1 MAQISKKVELSS
13 DKSSLKQVEPIL
25 MDVKKEFDIKDDVFY
40 NVMIA
45 VTEAVNNA
53 IIHGNKMKPE
63 KKVNFELKTKG
74 RTIIIIIKD
83 EGEGFDPDNIDDC
96 LKPEN
101 LMKDGGRGVFL
112 IKELMD
118 DVDFKTT
125 EEGTTLTMKFNV
137 NENDVK

>member
-1 MAQISKKVELSS
+1 
-13 DKSSLKQVEPIL
+13 

-125 EEGTTLTMKFNV
+125 EKGTTLTMKFNV

>member
-1 MAQISKKVELSS
+1 MTQISKKVELSS
-13 DKSSLKQVEPIL
+13 DKSSLQKLEPIL
-25 MDVKKEFDIKDDVFY
+25 LDVKKEFDIKDDVFY

-74 RTIIIIIKD
+74 RSIIITIED

-137 NENDVK
+137 NEDDIK